1 MVLAMFVDGDQ
12 LPLLSALA
20 GGSVFVTPS
29 ILSPDERPPFRGN
42 PTSEFA
48 RGLYAAQQDLGQV
61 RYALRAY
68 RRSAF
73 YQGDFWRPLELT
85 RLELELARY
94 LASREAREQA
104 RKLNP
109 QFKAKSV
116 SVADAECAAV
126 SIRRGFELW
135 SDDGGIVTLV
145 RTLFPQQ
152 PVVRLC
158 ALLARAVNEDQL
170 DFETALD
177 VYERVFKG
185 ELLLWSTVNLAQV
198 DGVALCR

>member
-1 MVLAMFVDGDQ
+1 MILAMFVDGDQ

-29 ILSPDERPPFRGN
+29 ILSPDERPPFVSD

-61 RYALRAY
+61 RHALRAH
-68 RRSAF
+68 RRTAF
-73 YQGDFWRPLELT
+73 YQGDLWRPLELT
-85 RLELELARY
+85 RPELELARH

-104 RKLNP
+104 RKLSP

-116 SVADAECAAV
+116 SAADAECAAV
-126 SIRRGFELW
+126 AITRDFELW
-135 SDDGGIVTLV
+135 SDDGGIVALV
-145 RTLFPQQ
+145 RTLYPQQ

-170 DFETALD
+170 DFEAALE
-177 VYERVFKG
+177 VYERIFKG
-185 ELLLWSTVNLAQV
+185 ELLPWSTVNLVQV
-198 DGVALCR
+198 DGLALCR

>member
-1 MVLAMFVDGDQ
+1 MILAMFVDGDQ

-29 ILSPDERPPFRGN
+29 ILNPDERPPFTRD

-48 RGLYAAQQDLGQV
+48 RGLYAAQQDLKQV

-73 YQGDFWRPLELT
+73 YQDDLWQPLELT
-85 RLELELARY
+85 RPELELARY
-94 LASREAREQA
+94 LSSREARDQA
-104 RKLNP
+104 RKQDP

-116 SVADAECAAV
+116 SAADAECAAV
-126 SIRRGFELW
+126 AITRGCELW

-145 RTLFPQQ
+145 RTLYPKQ

-158 ALLARAVNEDQL
+158 ALLARAVNEGQL
-170 DFETALD
+170 NFEAALD
-177 VYERVFKG
+177 VYERIFKG
-185 ELLLWSTVNLAQV
+185 ELLLWSTVSLAQI
-198 DGVALCR
+198 DGLALCR